1 MLLWEML
8 EARPPQDR
16 DSSTKPPGASASG
29 SEPSTPKPTHTVRL
43 PFDMF
48 CCAVTKSGRRCRGR
62 IVKGREYCIFH
73 DPELA
78 ARRKKAMSSAP
89 AKRRRKLS
97 HLPDGY
103 LRKLTDHRS
112 VGQAMDRLYREIR
125 LGIITP
131 DMGRVLFDVLARIL
145 DSGLADLG
153 GVPKSVSRT
162 KAHRMRP
169 KLAEL
174 LTRAEKAA
182 WKKAVAKA
190 SPIRSTTAKRRTD
203 RTPAEKAIQ
212 PQRAAAVNAA
222 NAPPVPV
229 PVRS

>member
-8 EARPPQDR
+8 EARTPQGQAE
-16 DSSTKPPGASASG
+16 SPLVAP
-29 SEPSTPKPTHTVRL
+29 EPSHTKRL

-48 CCAVTKSGRRCRGR
+48 CSAMTKSGRRCRGKIR
-62 IVKGREYCIFH
+62 KGGEYCVFH

-78 ARRKKAMSSAP
+78 AKRKKALSSHSN
-89 AKRRRKLS
+89 KRRRKLS

-103 LRKLTDHRS
+103 LRKLSDHRS

-131 DMGRVLFDVLARIL
+131 EMGRVMFSILTRIL
-145 DSGLADLG
+145 DSGLADLQ

-162 KAHRMRP
+162 KASRLRP
-169 KLAEL
+169 KLADL
-174 LTRAEKAA
+174 LTRAERAA
-182 WKKAVAKA
+182 WKKAVAQA
-190 SPIRSTTAKRRTD
+190 TPARPNTPKRRTD
-203 RTPAEKAIQ
+203 RAPAEKAIQ
-212 PQRAAAVNAA
+212 PRRAAAPTPA
-222 NAPPVPV
+222 PVPV

>member
-8 EARPPQDR
+8 EARTSLNR
-16 DSSTKPPGASASG
+16 DTQPDGVPDA
-29 SEPSTPKPTHTVRL
+29 PSQARSHTQRL

-48 CCAVTKSGRRCRGR
+48 CCAVTKTGRRCRGKIR
-62 IVKGREYCIFH
+62 KDSEYCIFH

-78 ARRKKAMSSAP
+78 AKRKKAMASAP

-103 LRKLTDHRS
+103 LRKLSDHRS

-131 DMGRVLFDVLARIL
+131 EMGRVMFGVLTRIL

-162 KAHRMRP
+162 KAARVRP
-169 KLAEL
+169 KLADL
-174 LTRAEKAA
+174 LTRAEKLA
-182 WKKAVAKA
+182 WKKAVAA
-190 SPIRSTTAKRRTD
+190 SQSVRTASSRRSERAPVERAVK
-203 RTPAEKAIQ
+203 
-212 PQRAAAVNAA
+212 PQRLPSAVNEPVAA
-222 NAPPVPV
+222 PVTV
-229 PVRS
+229 TARG